1 MSCRIEFTDT
11 AKQDLR
17 EIAFYIAEQAKD
29 KNIAIRFVK
38 ELQEKYKNLY
48 HAVQNNI
55 TFITEE
61 YLLNAVYA

>member
-1 MSCRIEFTDT
+1 MELILVK
-11 AKQDLR
+11 AKWKYDNS
-17 EIAFYIAEQAKD
+17 ESAVGICDKD
-29 KNIAIRFVK
+29 HVK